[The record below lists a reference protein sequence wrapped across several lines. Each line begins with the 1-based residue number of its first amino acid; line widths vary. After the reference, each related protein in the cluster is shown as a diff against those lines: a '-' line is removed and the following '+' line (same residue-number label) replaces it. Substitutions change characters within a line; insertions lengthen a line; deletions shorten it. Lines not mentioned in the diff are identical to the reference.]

1 MRHRKNTCK
10 LNRTSSHRR
19 ALFANML
26 KSLIEHGRIETTVP
40 KAKALKREADKIITL
55 AKENTLHSRRRAI
68 AELQIRYNSLTPKEA
83 RLAKAGDTSAYN
95 TDRQVIDHLFSV
107 LGPRFETRN
116 GGYTRILRL
125 GRRPGDNATTCL
137 IEYLDA

>member
-19 ALFANML
+19 ALFANMM

-40 KAKALKREADKIITL
+40 KAKALKSIADKIITL

-68 AELQIRYNSLTPKEA
+68 AELQVRYNALTPKEA
-83 RLAKAGDTSAYN
+83 RAAKTGDTSSYN
-95 TDRQVIDHLFSV
+95 TDRQVIEILFND
-107 LGPRFETRN
+107 LGPRFQSRN

-125 GRRPGDNATTCL
+125 GRRQGDNASTCL
-137 IEYLDA
+137 IEYLDS

>member
-1 MRHRKNTCK
+1 MRHRKATCK

-26 KSLIEHGRIETTVP
+26 KSLIEHGRIETSVP

-68 AELQIRYNSLTPKEA
+68 AELQIRYNALTPKEA
-83 RLAKAGDTSAYN
+83 RAAKGGDKSSYN
-95 TDRQVIDHLFSV
+95 TDRQVIEILFDQ
-107 LGPRFETRN
+107 LGPRFKERQ

-125 GRRPGDNATTCL
+125 GRRQGDNASTCF
-137 IEYLDA
+137 IEYLNA

>member
-1 MRHRKNTCK
+1 MRHRKSTSK

-26 KSLIEHGRIETTVP
+26 KSLIKHGRIETTVP
-40 KAKALKREADKIITL
+40 KAKALKREADKIVTL
-55 AKENTLHSRRRAI
+55 AKQNSLHARRRAI
-68 AELQIRYNSLTPKEA
+68 AELQIRFNPLTPKEA
-83 RLAKAGDTSAYN
+83 RAAKGGDKSSYN
-95 TDRQVIDHLFSV
+95 TDREVIDILFGD
-107 LGPRFETRN
+107 LAPRFQARQ

-125 GRRPGDNATTCL
+125 GNRQGDNAATCF

>member
-68 AELQIRYNSLTPKEA
+68 AELQVRFNALTPKEA
-83 RLAKAGDTSAYN
+83 RRAKDGNKSAYN
-95 TDRQVIDHLFSV
+95 GDRQVIDQLFNV

-125 GRRPGDNATTCL
+125 GRRQGDNAMTCL

>member
-1 MRHRKNTCK
+1 MRHRKATCK

-83 RLAKAGDTSAYN
+83 RAAKKGDKTSYN
-95 TDRQVIDHLFSV
+95 TDRQVIEILFDQ
-107 LGPRFETRN
+107 LGPRFKDRQ

-125 GRRPGDNATTCL
+125 GRRQGDNASSCF
-137 IEYLDA
+137 IEYLSA

>member
-1 MRHRKNTCK
+1 MRHRKSTCK

-40 KAKALKREADKIITL
+40 KAKALKREADKMITL
-55 AKENTLHSRRRAI
+55 AKENTLHARRRAI
-68 AELQIRYNSLTPKEA
+68 AELQVRFNALTPKEA
-83 RLAKAGDTSAYN
+83 RLAKGGDTSAYN
-95 TDRQVIDHLFSV
+95 TDRQVIEILFDK
-107 LGPRFETRN
+107 LAPRFAERK

-125 GRRPGDNATTCL
+125 GHRQGDNASVCL

>member
-40 KAKALKREADKIITL
+40 KAKFLKRGADKMVTL
-55 AKENTLHSRRRAI
+55 AKENTLHSKRRAI
-68 AELQIRYNSLTPKEA
+68 AELQIRYNTLTPKEA
-83 RLAKAGDTSAYN
+83 RLAKAGDTRAYN
-95 TDRQVIDHLFSV
+95 TDRQVIDKLFGEI
-107 LGPRFETRN
+107 GPRFKDRE

-125 GRRPGDNATTCL
+125 GQRQGDNASICL
-137 IEYLDA
+137 IEYLAS